1 MKLPEFK
8 MATNFNVFFRLH
20 FRMSKLEEEHN
31 QALELTANRAAL
43 VKKELESLQ
52 QETTKMK

>member
-1 MKLPEFK
+1 
-8 MATNFNVFFRLH
+8 
-20 FRMSKLEEEHN
+20 MSKLEEEHN

-52 QETTKMK
+52 QETAKMK